1 GSEDHT
7 VRIWDAVSGST
18 RRILE
23 GHNGAIYALA
33 WSPDSSTLASASED
47 YTIRIW
53 GRRSAQLEGH
63 TGIVSDVSFS
73 ADGNFLASKSLDGT
87 IRIWRCDTWQVV
99 EIINEMAS
107 RYWTAGVAFHPKQ
120 PVLAT
125 LGSDDTL

>member
-1 GSEDHT
+1 
-7 VRIWDAVSGST
+7 
-18 RRILE
+18 
-23 GHNGAIYALA
+23 A

-53 GRRSAQLEGH
+53 GRRPAQLEGH

-125 LGSDDTL
+125 LGSDDTLIRVWRYDPTKLRDATPVEQTVRYTNAK